1 MSSQPQDS
9 DRSSAPRRPG
19 QESLRSEV
27 IGVVAD
33 LIELLQL
40 QLRLTWLD
48 AQAAQERAAP
58 ALARAAVGLAIAIG
72 AIPIALLALADGL
85 TLAFHLSPLAARGAV
100 SGVAI
105 VVGVLLVNRSLR
117 VLATVGDDFHRSATE
132 LQQNVRWL
140 SHLLDRHREE

>member
-1 MSSQPQDS
+1 MSQPQDS
-9 DRSSAPRRPG
+9 DRSSASRQPPR
-19 QESLRSEV
+19 ESLRSEV
-27 IGVVAD
+27 VGVVAD
-33 LIELLQL
+33 LIELMQL

-48 AQAAQERAAP
+48 AQSAQERAAP

-72 AIPIALLALADGL
+72 AIPIALLAMADGL
-85 TLAFHLSPLAARGAV
+85 TAAFHLSPPAARAAV
-100 SGVAI
+100 SVVALI
-105 VVGVLLVNRSLR
+105 LGVLVLNRSLR